1 MPYYNQHI
9 YSKLP
14 KIGTTIFT
22 TMSNLANDHGA
33 INLSQ
38 GFPDFDVDERLKH
51 LAIKYIKKGPH
62 QYAPMQ
68 GALPLREAIYV
79 KVNAMYNASY
89 DVEKEITITAGATQA
104 IYTAIS
110 AIIKENDEVILF
122 TPAYDCYEPA
132 IEICG
137 GKPVFI
143 QLQAPDFA
151 INWEEVKK
159 LISPKTR
166 MIIINSPHNPT
177 GSVLTKR
184 DFIALEK
191 IISDTGIIVLSDE
204 VYEHLVYDDHTP
216 QSVVSYPKLASSA
229 IAVFSFGKTF
239 HVTGWKLGYVLAP
252 ENLMHEFRKVHQF
265 NVFSCN
271 HPFQLAIAEY
281 IKDEEN
287 YLTLSAF
294 YNKKRKLFLEMV
306 NASRFKAVPSKG
318 TYFQLLN
325 YEEIS
330 SLPDIEMAKKM
341 TIENK
346 LASIP
351 ISVFYH
357 SKKDPKFLRF
367 CFAKKDETLKKAGE
381 ILTQL

>member
-1 MPYYNQHI
+1 MSYYNHHI
-9 YSKLP
+9 QSKLP

-38 GFPDFDVDERLKH
+38 GFPDFDVDERLKS

-68 GALPLREAIYV
+68 GALPLREAICE
-79 KVNAMYNASY
+79 KVNTMYNASY

-110 AIIKENDEVILF
+110 ALVKENDEVILF
-122 TPAYDCYEPA
+122 TPAYDCYVPA

-137 GKPVFI
+137 GKPVFF
-143 QLQAPDFA
+143 QLEGPDFA

-159 LISPKTR
+159 LINHKTR

-177 GSVLTKR
+177 GSVLSKK
-184 DFIALEK
+184 DFLALENIVLEK
-191 IISDTGIIVLSDE
+191 DIIVLSDE
-204 VYEHLVYDDHTP
+204 VYEHLVYDEYAP

-271 HPFQLAIAEY
+271 HPFQLAVAEY

-287 YLTLSAF
+287 YMKLSAF
-294 YNKKRKLFLEMV
+294 YDKKRKLFLEMV
-306 NASRFKAVPSKG
+306 NASRFKATPSKG
-318 TYFQLLN
+318 TDFQLLN

-330 SLPDIEMAKKM
+330 PLSDIKMAKKM

-351 ISVFYH
+351 VSVFYH
-357 SKKDPKFLRF
+357 TKMDQKFLRF
-367 CFAKKDETLKKAGE
+367 CFAKKEETLKKAGD
-381 ILTQL
+381 ILIQL